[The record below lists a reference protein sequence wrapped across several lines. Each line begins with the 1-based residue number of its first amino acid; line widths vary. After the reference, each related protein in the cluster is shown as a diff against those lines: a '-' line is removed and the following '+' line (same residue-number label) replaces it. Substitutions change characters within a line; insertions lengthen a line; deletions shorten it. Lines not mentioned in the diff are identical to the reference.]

1 MLVLRFELRQPRAA
15 LVGRPSWSPMCRD
28 AVPKIAAGGNIRDL
42 LPSPPADKQSA
53 RFGSRGEGYAPAKRL
68 R

>member
-1 MLVLRFELRQPRAA
+1 
-15 LVGRPSWSPMCRD
+15 MCRD
-28 AVPKIAAGGNIRDL
+28 AIPKIAAGENIRDL